1 MSTQIPM
8 LPMEFDDNVVIG
20 QLTDREIAV
29 LRQVAAG
36 RRNRE
41 IAESLHVTVKT
52 VEFHLS
58 HILAKLSVRSRTEAV
73 IRAWKTGL
81 LQSDAS

>member
-1 MSTQIPM
+1 
-8 LPMEFDDNVVIG
+8 MEFDDDVVVG
-20 QLTDREIAV
+20 QLTDRESVV

-58 HILAKLSVRSRTEAV
+58 HILAKLNVRSRTEAV
-73 IRAWKTGL
+73 IRAWRIGL
-81 LQSDAS
+81 LQNDVS